1 MSPHPEPAHFLAE
14 HLPETKGRALDVA
27 MGKGRNALFL
37 ASNGYDVVGL
47 EKDKDSIN
55 VCRAVA
61 KDLGLN
67 IEIRETDLEDM
78 SSYNIENSSYN
89 LVICFCYL
97 QRNLIPL
104 MKEALKPGG
113 IIIYE
118 TFLIDEHLTTGH
130 PKRRDFCFEHNE
142 LLNNFR
148 EFRILYYRE
157 GRDAHG
163 TFKASLVAEKLK
175 HHRTSSIS

>member
-1 MSPHPEPAHFLAE
+1 MSHNPDPAQLLVEFLP
-14 HLPETKGRALDVA
+14 LLQKGRALDVA

-37 ASNGYDVVGL
+37 ASHGFKVTGL
-47 EKDKDSIN
+47 EKDKESID
-55 VCRAVA
+55 VCRASA
-61 KDLGLN
+61 RDTGLN

-78 SSYNIENSSYN
+78 ASYKIENSSYD
-89 LVICFCYL
+89 LVICFCYM

-130 PKRRDFCFEHNE
+130 PKRREFCFEHNE
-142 LLNNFR
+142 LLHNFR
-148 EFRILYYRE
+148 DFRIMYYRE
-157 GRDAHG
+157 GQDANG
-163 TFKASLVAEKLK
+163 TYKASLVAQKN
-175 HHRTSSIS
+175 